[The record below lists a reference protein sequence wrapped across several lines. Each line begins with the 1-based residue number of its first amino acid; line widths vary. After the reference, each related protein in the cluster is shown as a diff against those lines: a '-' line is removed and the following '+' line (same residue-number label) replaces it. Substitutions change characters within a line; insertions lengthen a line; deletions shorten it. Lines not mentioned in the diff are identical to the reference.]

1 MACTKGVSNCVNLV
15 GQTQQTVIGKNNSV
29 GHGPTDY
36 GVGAFSMHSLRAT
49 AALGAGVADRLCKRH
64 DHWWSESAKKGSV
77 ETRLSEHGCLLLF
90 PLNPIRV

>member
-15 GQTQQTVIGKNNSV
+15 GQTEQTVIGINNSV

-49 AALGAGVADRLCKRH
+49 AALGAGVADLCKQH
-64 DHWWSESAKKGSV
+64 DRWWSESAKKGSV
-77 ETRLSEHGCLLLF
+77 ETR
-90 PLNPIRV
+90 